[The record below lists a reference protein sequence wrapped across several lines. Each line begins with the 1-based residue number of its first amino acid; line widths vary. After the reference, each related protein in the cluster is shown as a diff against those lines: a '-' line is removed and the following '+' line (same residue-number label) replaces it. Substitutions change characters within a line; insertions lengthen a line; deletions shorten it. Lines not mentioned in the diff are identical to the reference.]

1 MHKKIEIIT
10 NINKTQDLLNQNI
23 DAIKKNNEA
32 SKVLVDLKEE
42 NKWFFNLVDAIPNY
56 LIEKKGDK
64 LIEVSESQYSY
75 IQDHFPNIPI
85 INTSVPS
92 TGTALTTFGQVE
104 ALDIIKGDPKYPVD
118 YNVII
123 EQYESF
129 QNNQERINKIKL
141 MLDNISEDLSKKF
154 IETVDLYKKY
164 QNDLIDDAALA
175 NSLRNLIYKLFRD
188 KLKEI
193 INKKFHLF
201 EQKFKWDYLCDYL
214 AKNGKGSAE
223 HKQLLNMKTKHDEI
237 IDILSK
243 ISKNRNNQTKDN
255 ISTIYSEIINFIYSV
270 INLISFN

>member
-42 NKWFFNLVDAIPNY
+42 NKWFFNLVDAIPND

-64 LIEVSESQYSY
+64 LIKVSESQYSY

-85 INTSVPS
+85 INTSVSS

-104 ALDIIKGDPKYPVD
+104 ALDIIKSDPKYPVD

-129 QNNQERINKIKL
+129 QNNQERIN
-141 MLDNISEDLSKKF
+141 NISEDLSIKF

-164 QNDLIDDAALA
+164 QNDLIDDAAFA

-201 EQKFKWDYLCDYL
+201 EQKFKWDYLCEYL
-214 AKNGKGSAE
+214 AKNGKGSVE
-223 HKQLLNMKTKHDEI
+223 HKQLLTMKTNYDEI

-243 ISKNRNNQTKDN
+243 ISKNRNNQIKDN
-255 ISTIYSEIINFIYSV
+255 IPIIYSEIIDFIYSV
-270 INLISFN
+270 LNLISFN

>member
-32 SKVLVDLKEE
+32 LKVLVDLKEE

-75 IQDHFPNIPI
+75 IQDHFLNIPI
-85 INTSVPS
+85 INTSVSS

-141 MLDNISEDLSKKF
+141 MLNNISEDLSKKF
-154 IETVDLYKKY
+154 IETVDLYKEY
-164 QNDLIDDAALA
+164 QNDLIDDAAFA

-214 AKNGKGSAE
+214 AKNGKGSVE
-223 HKQLLNMKTKHDEI
+223 HKQLLNMKTNYDEI

-255 ISTIYSEIINFIYSV
+255 IPIIYSEIIDLIYSV
-270 INLISFN
+270 LNLISFN